1 MTEEF
6 LVEVNFVKKG
16 GKLISFKNRRLSFG
30 NDSLVILAA
39 NDDPLKFHC
48 SKIQH
53 RKLKTGSNSKNLSIG
68 LVEGNDTDYVSLK
81 LEFSPPHDQFMDWV
95 INEFNKM
102 ITSNK
107 DKMVSNTAK
116 RKQAPMLCTT
126 NNILQPV
133 SRIKP
138 LFNEETIKK
147 ERDYILKRSITPQ
160 LPRKENLHEGSNPMD
175 ELFANSDPIIH
186 TPKIEQLEE
195 VKDQPFDLVSNEY
208 SPQPGKTASTLVSV
222 KTSSPGKKENKEN
235 RTASRSQALLFDDQ
249 PKNRKKKDS
258 SPDWQPS
265 EEFSPK
271 GKGPSSRKDDF
282 HQYPSP
288 SSSTSFTEVF
298 GNRKLENIGNSCYF
312 NSTLQALSS
321 CYPFS
326 SRCVHLKRTTSFEGK
341 LFKTKETEMSTKY
354 EFFQLFIGL
363 ISYLSLTDDD
373 DDVFSKNLPTR
384 ISRKKLEEFRK
395 MIGKINTILDNSLQ
409 QDAHECLGTVLEIM
423 NDLFQSNRTL
433 VGPPPSNINVSRLN
447 PAEVFKLTIESMLVC
462 QQCNTVVLKKDFQ
475 NDMKLDVSDNSS
487 VQDLV
492 NSWGKWTSVERRCS
506 HCQAN
511 VSSTSER
518 IFEFPSSLIITLKR
532 YNYERNAVKKK
543 HCSVEASFNINVSSL
558 GVFRDVDHIHLEKLD
573 IDESSIF
580 PSKPFSPSEKVIPD
594 DSQEEQTLKT
604 TLPES
609 TSEKDSQNDIV
620 IEQVTTPKEL
630 VFDLLTEWKTVKG
643 ILKRLDIDHA
653 EEKLRCH
660 LETLKHESGKQ
671 MTRTDL
677 PGKTAFISA
686 DGNCFYR
693 AISWCLT
700 GSQRYH
706 RKLRIA
712 TSEYLKKNEES
723 MRKFCGGELD
733 YKKYV
738 ENVRKDGEWAT
749 SCEIY
754 AVANLLDVE
763 IVTFL
768 GSSGWRSHVPH
779 DGGSSKE
786 CIFLSN
792 TSCHFEPTTSLKPFI
807 AEKEKDEKSEIYQS
821 SRSDSQCNQ
830 KRCRGESYSKDTTL
844 AYKKLK
850 IDNTPEPTGPNYSL
864 MAVVCHFGESPYDGH
879 YVAYT
884 KNSSNGEQWVYCSDT
899 EVHEVNK
906 DAVAN
911 AIRSSGYIFFY
922 DRKN

>member
-195 VKDQPFDLVSNEY
+195 VKDQPFDLY
-208 SPQPGKTASTLVSV
+208 
-222 KTSSPGKKENKEN
+222 
-235 RTASRSQALLFDDQ
+235 
-249 PKNRKKKDS
+249 
-258 SPDWQPS
+258 
-265 EEFSPK
+265 
-271 GKGPSSRKDDF
+271 
-282 HQYPSP
+282 Y
-288 SSSTSFTEVF
+288 
-298 GNRKLENIGNSCYF
+298 
-312 NSTLQALSS
+312 
-321 CYPFS
+321 